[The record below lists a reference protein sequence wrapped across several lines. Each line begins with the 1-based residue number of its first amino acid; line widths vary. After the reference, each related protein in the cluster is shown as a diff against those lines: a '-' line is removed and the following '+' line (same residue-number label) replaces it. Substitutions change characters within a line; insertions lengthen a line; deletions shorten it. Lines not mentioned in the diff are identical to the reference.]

1 MRTQLSDDYL
11 RNWEVAIS
19 HYLQCFKWSVVAEKM
34 NLDKTTIYA
43 WLKEPLF
50 KEMLNEAKSTVIA
63 ENQDKLRNDADTVYS
78 EMMWAIKQRDDL
90 TAKIKAI
97 QEFNKMFD
105 NIDAKQEIRK
115 SVELLEEIR
124 DNANSLKTS
133 ES

>member
-1 MRTQLSDDYL
+1 MKTRHTEDYIK
-11 RNWEVAIS
+11 NWELAIS
-19 HYLQCFKWSVVAEKM
+19 LYLTCFKWSLVADAM
-34 NLDKTTIYA
+34 NLDVATIHL

-124 DNANSLKTS
+124 DNANSLKAS